1 MRVTGNWRLIFR
13 FEQQDV
19 SDTDY
24 TYYLYKKE
32 EARAMTQMA
41 PKLNPSHPGEY
52 VREDCLK
59 PLGLSI
65 TEAAEGLDISR
76 KHLSEIVNGHA
87 GISPDMAYR
96 LSKAFGSTPEM
107 WLRLQMRY
115 DLTQARADGEKRQVR
130 NFRQATE

>member
-1 MRVTGNWRLIFR
+1 MI
-13 FEQQDV
+13 
-19 SDTDY
+19 
-24 TYYLYKKE
+24 KKP
-32 EARAMTQMA
+32 QA
-41 PKLNPSHPGEY
+41 PKFNPPHPGEY
-52 VREDCLK
+52 VRADCIK

-65 TEAAEGLDISR
+65 REAAEGLDISR

-115 DLTQARADGEKRQVR
+115 DLAQVKVKAEQRQVR
-130 NFRQATE
+130 NFRQAAE